1 MAEGRKEPLTHA
13 GLIAHK
19 LAIEARADV
28 IGEQSSDDAASLKT
42 LLTLL
47 HYEIASNHVMQQM
60 AAAKVHEFFDFARP
74 EPADAGPHAVGW
86 RCTVEGAR
94 MGNLSL
100 RAQDRVLRAALAL
113 QRLYAL
119 IGGGNGDG
127 TWTWARPD
135 WLDAFPEMTPEN
147 LAKANAAQKAADERR
162 RREAAGEQPK
172 LHAAPGQRRGQLK
185 NGNPAGDYLASPR
198 CGATTRAGGCCR
210 QPAMASPGG
219 SRGRCCMHGGLST
232 GPRTV
237 EGQARARSARF
248 VHGCR
253 TADIIDFRAAAA
265 RSARRLAMLT
275 AAANASLHRVAGEGR
290 GGGLS
295 ANSPAG
301 HGVHRSV
308 SPASLES
315 VALNHRD
322 TACLGEAEAASLRR
336 SQEAQRDRVARVIP
350 LHQAKTVI
358 ARPRAAQE
366 SFETSPLARTAP
378 QHLRSSAFI
387 CGSKLSYAL
396 ESRKNA
402 LLAGTAAFISPLCAS
417 VPRWFKATNS
427 AAPAGH
433 GVHRSVSAPPLGRRR
448 AAG

>member
-1 MAEGRKEPLTHA
+1 MTEGRKEPLTHA

-19 LAIEARADV
+19 LAVEARADV
-28 IGEQSSDDAASLKT
+28 IGEQSSEDAASLKT

-94 MGNLSL
+94 IGNLSL
-100 RAQDRVLRAALAL
+100 RAQDRVLRAVVAL

-119 IGGGNGDG
+119 IGGGDNDG

-162 RREAAGEQPK
+162 RREAAGEPPK

-198 CGATTRAGGCCR
+198 CGARTRLGGCCR
-210 QPAMASPGG
+210 QPAMAN
-219 SRGRCCMHGGLST
+219 GRCRMHGGLST
-232 GPRTV
+232 GAHTP
-237 EGQARARSARF
+237 EGQARARAARF

-253 TADIIDFRAAAA
+253 TAEIIDFRAAAA

-275 AAANASLHRVAGEGR
+275 RLAREATA
-290 GGGLS
+290 
-295 ANSPAG
+295 PAG
-301 HGVHRSV
+301 HGVHRS
-308 SPASLES
+308 ES
-315 VALNHRD
+315 SAPPESAALNYRD
-322 TACLGEAEAASLRR
+322 TACLGEAEAASLPR
-336 SQEAQRDRVARVIP
+336 SQEAQRERANPGQPTASRLGID
-350 LHQAKTVI
+350 
-358 ARPRAAQE
+358 PRAAAGRALNPLRH
-366 SFETSPLARTAP
+366 SVTGLARSARSLCVSWLRRSEAASASP
-378 QHLRSSAFI
+378 RQAVPLWFNLRS
-387 CGSKLSYAL
+387 
-396 ESRKNA
+396 R
-402 LLAGTAAFISPLCAS
+402 
-417 VPRWFKATNS
+417 R
-427 AAPAGH
+427 PAGH
-433 GVHRSVSAPPLGRRR
+433 GLHRSVSSPPPGRRR
-448 AAG
+448 AAA